1 MFDVGWSEMAI
12 IAVVILVVL
21 GPKEL
26 PHALKTMSHWLRAA
40 RKLGA
45 EFQSGVNEIVRDA
58 ELEDARKQLQ
68 GITKNTIEKKIGAAI
83 DPTGDIK
90 KAMTE
95 TAEAAKLDEPAAVS
109 APASTP
115 AGEAKIAET
124 APGAAG
130 IGAVAGS
137 APTDISGAAPVET
150 GPGTGSA
157 ASGTP
162 GAAVVEKSVSA

>member
-40 RKLGA
+40 RKLGS

-68 GITKNTIEKKIGAAI
+68 GLTKNTIEQKIAKTV
-83 DPTGDIK
+83 DPGGDIK
-90 KAMTE
+90 KTMTE
-95 TAEAAKLDEPAAVS
+95 AANAAKIETSSSTAPNLSPPVVTPSAPVDRPPLMEPPLDPPAEVAATSQPVSDTATS
-109 APASTP
+109 APA
-115 AGEAKIAET
+115 GEQ
-124 APGAAG
+124 
-130 IGAVAGS
+130 
-137 APTDISGAAPVET
+137 
-150 GPGTGSA
+150 
-157 ASGTP
+157 
-162 GAAVVEKSVSA
+162 SVSA

>member
-68 GITKNTIEKKIGAAI
+68 GLTKNTIEKKIGAAI

-95 TAEAAKLDEPAAVS
+95 TVEAAKHDDVPATAPNINPAVIPSDLSVEADSKTDKVPEAVAKNDLPASAAVS
-109 APASTP
+109 
-115 AGEAKIAET
+115 
-124 APGAAG
+124 
-130 IGAVAGS
+130 
-137 APTDISGAAPVET
+137 
-150 GPGTGSA
+150 
-157 ASGTP
+157 
-162 GAAVVEKSVSA
+162 EKSVSA